1 MRRQYVVSK
10 GPTFRVWI
18 ATYHDGVLMRQDK
31 VWLDDFD
38 GFTVKLEREGYER
51 AYTKKEVQEAKE
63 EYERLLARQL
73 VGENNE

>member
-1 MRRQYVVSK
+1 MRKQYVVSK

-18 ATYHDGVLMRQDK
+18 TTYHDGVKNRMDK

-38 GFTVKLEREGYER
+38 DFTRKLEKDGYER
-51 AYTKKEVQEAKE
+51 AYTREEVQEAKE

-73 VGENNE
+73 MEEVR